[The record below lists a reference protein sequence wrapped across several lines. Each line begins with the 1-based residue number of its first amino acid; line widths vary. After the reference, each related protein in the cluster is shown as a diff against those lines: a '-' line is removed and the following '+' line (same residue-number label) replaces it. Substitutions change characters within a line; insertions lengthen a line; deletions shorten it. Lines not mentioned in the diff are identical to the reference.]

1 VGDAVVIP
9 NQPGWAQR
17 MVTANFNGIDFL
29 TESHDTKG
37 GRRLVV
43 HEFPGAEQP
52 DVEDLGGKAD
62 EFSLNAYFI
71 GADYDLF
78 RDNFLLALNMPGA
91 VWLMHPWRG
100 ALWVRAHSWSLH
112 ESNDKGGYCTV
123 SVSFVPGGQTQTAL
137 VDRTDLAD
145 RSIAVFAAQ
154 CEVSYTQEPMPAAS
168 LVVMKVSLLT
178 QLDGLRALLSL
189 ATLPLTWVSQA
200 QSVLDGIHG
209 DMDALLALPKQY
221 ATAMGLL
228 AQSLGAGNGTRLPDT
243 QLPQVVSSLVAMVQM
258 PSTLTSGTADS
269 LALRVNLSRAID
281 LRSQLLLGSAAR
293 LALADYRVAGDRDA
307 ALASVVGAIDALLPT
322 MPDALFQAAL
332 DMRAA
337 LIDALLAQDLA
348 PAQVRDI
355 VHPLPAT
362 VLAHRMRVAEDVFLA
377 VNKVRHPLFVQGR
390 IYA

>member
-1 VGDAVVIP
+1 MAAI

-17 MVTANFNGIDFL
+17 MVTATFNDLPFL

-78 RDNFLLALNMPGA
+78 RDKFLLALNTPGA

-100 ALWVRAHSWSLH
+100 ALWVRAHSWTVH

-123 SVSFVPGGQTQTAL
+123 NVSFVPGGQTQAIL
-137 VDRTDLAD
+137 VDRADLAD
-145 RSIAVFAAQ
+145 RSIKVFGAE
-154 CEVSYTQEPMPAAS
+154 CEVSYRQEPMPAAS
-168 LVVMKVSLLT
+168 LTVMKVSLLA
-178 QLDGLRALLSL
+178 QLEGLRSMLSL
-189 ATLPLTWVSQA
+189 ATLPLTWVSQVHR
-200 QSVLDGIHG
+200 VLDGIHG
-209 DMDALLALPKQY
+209 DMDALLALPSSY
-221 ATAMGLL
+221 ATAMRSFSTVLSSGGGSRLL
-228 AQSLGAGNGTRLPDT
+228 DTHLPAVIASVVSMV
-243 QLPQVVSSLVAMVQM
+243 QLP
-258 PSTLTSGTADS
+258 TSINSGGADS
-269 LALRVNLSRAID
+269 PALRINLARAIA
-281 LRSQLLLGSAAR
+281 LRSQLLLASAAQ

-307 ALASVVGAIDALLPT
+307 ALSSVVEAIDALLPA

-337 LIDALLAQDLA
+337 LIAALLAQDLA
-348 PAQVRDI
+348 PAQVRDS

-362 VLAHRMRVAEDVFLA
+362 VLAHRMGVAEEVFLA

-390 IYA
+390 VYG

>member
-1 VGDAVVIP
+1 MAAI

-17 MVTANFNGIDFL
+17 MVTATFNDLPFL

-43 HEFPGAEQP
+43 HEFPGSEQP

-78 RDNFLLALNMPGA
+78 RDKFLLALNTPGA
-91 VWLMHPWRG
+91 VWLIHPWRG
-100 ALWVRAHSWSLH
+100 ALWVRAHSWSVH

-123 SVSFVPGGQTQTAL
+123 NVSFVPGGQTQAIL
-137 VDRTDLAD
+137 VDRTDLA
-145 RSIAVFAAQ
+145 IAAIKGFG
-154 CEVSYTQEPMPAAS
+154 
-168 LVVMKVSLLT
+168 VMADLT
-178 QLDGLRALLSL
+178 QQAMPNSAMTQLIALVQGQLAVLDNLLAM
-189 ATLPLTWVSQA
+189 ATLPLTMLSQA
-200 QSVLDGIHG
+200 RHVLDGIKG
-209 DMDALLALPKQY
+209 DVGALLAMPGQY
-221 ATAMGLL
+221 AAALRGLSNL
-228 AQSLGAGNGTRLPDT
+228 LGSADASVLPDT
-243 QLPQVVSSLVAMVQM
+243 SRAQVVAGVVAMTRQ
-258 PSTLTSGTADS
+258 PISSPDAAFIS
-269 LALRVNLSRAID
+269 PALIINLRAEAA
-281 LRSQLLLGSAAR
+281 LRSQLLLTSAAQ

-307 ALASVVGAIDALLPT
+307 ALASVVGAIDELLPD

-348 PAQVRDI
+348 PAQVRDV

-362 VLAHRMRVAEDVFLA
+362 VLAHRMGVAEEVFLA

-390 IYA
+390 VYG